1 MKSFP
6 LILAVTVAPFFP
18 ASGALLFSDTFNTA
32 DNGSFDAAS
41 TAGRLSGVVA
51 GETYLRS
58 WGTQQAINGNQLLLP
73 TTTSGGVRFEN
84 ALNDPGTTGAA
95 DRYDWAVGS
104 AAGAITSSGGFI
116 VAFDW
121 VPADNVSTNW
131 VSFQVGTINGDSG
144 NLANG
149 QTDYGILFRNNGA
162 TERFDNGT
170 NLGAGGSFAATA
182 GGVLRQ
188 VQITYSFNSF
198 ADGTSVTAV
207 SRVNGVQVASD
218 GFTLDNNL
226 GQFRMEL
233 GSIAAGGRI
242 DNLTI
247 SSIPEPSVVALAG
260 LALAGGLRRR
270 RR

>member
-1 MKSFP
+1 MKAFF
-6 LILAVTVAPFFP
+6 LTLAVAVVPGLS
-18 ASGALLFSDTFNTA
+18 ASGALLFSDNFNTA

-41 TAGRLSGVVA
+41 TAGRLSGTAA
-51 GETYLRS
+51 GETSLRS
-58 WGTQQAINGNQLLLP
+58 WGTQQAINTNQLLLP
-73 TTTSGGVRFEN
+73 TTNSGGVRFEN
-84 ALNDPGTTGAA
+84 TLNDPGTTGAA
-95 DRYDWAVGS
+95 DRYDWAAGS
-104 AAGAITSSGGFI
+104 AAGAITSAGGFI

-121 VPADNVSTNW
+121 VPADNVSDNW

-149 QTDYGILFRNNGA
+149 QTDYGILFRNNGL
-162 TERFDNGT
+162 TERFDNGL

-188 VQITYSFNSF
+188 VQITYNFNSF

-207 SRVNGVQVASD
+207 SKVNGLQVASD
-218 GFTLDNNL
+218 SFTLDNNA

-233 GSIAAGGRI
+233 GSIAANGRI

-247 SSIPEPSVVALAG
+247 SSIPEPSAIALAG
-260 LALAGGLRRR
+260 LAALGGIRRR